1 MYALRRVARG
11 SRCAGSMSAGGA
23 RPGYGVQP
31 AAARRP
37 PNSSMLEAAPRIV
50 SRSSAA
56 LGDSR
61 QASADGSAEGL
72 YGIGAGISVAQG
84 RGFWVNSLKSGGP
97 AEAAGLRTGDVLISI
112 DGRRPSSL
120 GALRSLLL
128 GPKGTAV
135 DIGLQRK
142 MRPDAGSSSTAVQ
155 WRPLLAR
162 VVRGG
167 LGAGHGPVLGIGMGF
182 KVSAGGG
189 FVVSNVKQGGPADRA
204 GVLAND
210 VICTYNGESLSNK
223 AGSFLTESLSNNHDA
238 IVRFGILR
246 EGSPALISV
255 VIVRTPLSTS
265 NAKSSDALTT
275 YGGRVSP
282 PSAGGTGAGI
292 YSGGG
297 AAAPVL
303 HGGRAHSGASSASGY
318 SSSGYSS
325 AASAYDSEK
334 SDRYDSD
341 ASNQSRRSVS
351 SVEADYSTDD
361 DASSTASPVKE
372 AAADTHAQL
381 AWKPGPGKAA
391 APRMRA
397 GEAGGQEE
405 VEELRKMVAALSA
418 QVAMQQEEIVALK
431 ARSPGHAV
439 NGAGTRAPPPCARS
453 QRTPPALGCTRTAR
467 RHGA

>member
-1 MYALRRVARG
+1 
-11 SRCAGSMSAGGA
+11 MSAGGV

-37 PNSSMLEAAPRIV
+37 TNSSMLEAAPRIV

-155 WRPLLAR
+155 WKPLLAR

-189 FVVSNVKQGGPADRA
+189 FIVSNVKQGGPADRA

-275 YGGRVSP
+275 TYGGRVSP

-318 SSSGYSS
+318 SSSSGYSS

-372 AAADTHAQL
+372 AAAGTHAQV
-381 AWKPGPGKAA
+381 AWKPVPGKVAG
-391 APRMRA
+391 PRMRA
-397 GEAGGQEE
+397 GEAGGQDE

-418 QVAMQQEEIVALK
+418 QVATQQEEIVALK
-431 ARSPGHAV
+431 ACSAGHAV
-439 NGAGTRAPPPCARS
+439 NGAGARAAARAHS
-453 QRTPPALGCTRTAR
+453 ARHEHSDARARPGGTAHER
-467 RHGA
+467 SH